1 MNDNRLHVISLEK
14 KNHMK
19 EYMYKDVSNMHKI
32 MQYYDHKQQDVV
44 FISQNVSVFI
54 QMNISPQMPL
64 FEPVLSHRDLLQV
77 MMRAQ
82 DWLFLSLV

>member
-32 MQYYDHKQQDVV
+32 M
-44 FISQNVSVFI
+44 
-54 QMNISPQMPL
+54 
-64 FEPVLSHRDLLQV
+64 
-77 MMRAQ
+77 
-82 DWLFLSLV
+82 

>member
-32 MQYYDHKQQDVV
+32 MQYYR
-44 FISQNVSVFI
+44 ILTTTNSR
-54 QMNISPQMPL
+54 M
-64 FEPVLSHRDLLQV
+64 
-77 MMRAQ
+77 
-82 DWLFLSLV
+82 